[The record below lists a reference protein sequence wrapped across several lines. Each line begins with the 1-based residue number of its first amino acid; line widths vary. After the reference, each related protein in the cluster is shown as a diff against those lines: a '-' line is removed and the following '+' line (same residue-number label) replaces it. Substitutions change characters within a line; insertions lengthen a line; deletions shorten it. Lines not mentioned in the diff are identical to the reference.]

1 METGGAS
8 SHIPAASRAVAESL
22 YAENRACAARL
33 RACHRLY
40 EVCEDEHFDQL
51 FAAGYDPESD
61 DRRDY
66 AVVDPFDVATSEIVA
81 AYGVHL
87 HRARAILNL
96 ARDLASKFPAILEA
110 MEAGWLDERTAELL
124 VKQMR
129 YVSMFHRYA
138 VQKDVI
144 DWLREAIESGRRPG
158 RTALVNK
165 TDAIINK
172 HDPEGVAARREA
184 AFGDRGVQLRRGADG
199 MSELRANLS
208 SLEASAIF
216 DLLQNAAREKIAQE
230 RAARAEAARNGE
242 DVEHWQGRTP
252 DQHRADALVDALLG
266 TSAADVPDSG
276 AVGDD
281 DDDDD
286 DATDTGT
293 GAGAGTDTRPGT
305 DTDTGTRAGAGA
317 GTDSDTGTGAGAG
330 AGADGQR
337 PSGGS
342 PAPQLRPLITVLAPL
357 GPDDEPEVYLPRG
370 GQASIDAL
378 IALLSRSVGA
388 AISVPDTR
396 VGSADTPHG
405 ARRYKIST
413 ELARRIRLRDGTCR
427 HPGCSVP
434 ADDCDIDHLRPFSH
448 NDPDSGGLTV
458 ESNLICLCRRHH
470 RFKTFYDWRYH
481 LSRDGTLTVTTN
493 TGHTV
498 TTDPDGPLYRW
509 RQQAA
514 EGGPPGEDPLAESGP
529 VRQPSPFG
537 PNPEPQPTHWLQRA
551 KRLAAERRANIA
563 ARHAP
568 PPNRPGGQPQDEP
581 PPF

>member
-1 METGGAS
+1 MAQDGETGGAS
-8 SHIPAASRAVAESL
+8 SRIPAATRAVAESL
-22 YAENRACAARL
+22 HAENRACAARL

-40 EVCEDEHFDQL
+40 EVCEDEHDDQL
-51 FAAGYDPESD
+51 FAAGYDPEFD
-61 DRRDY
+61 DRKDY
-66 AVVDPFDVATSEIVA
+66 AVVDPYDVATSEIVA

-96 ARDLASKFPAILEA
+96 GRTLVVKFPAILDA
-110 MEAGWLDERTAELL
+110 MEAGWLDERTAETLT
-124 VKQMR
+124 KQMR
-129 YVSMFHRYA
+129 YVSTFHRLA

-172 HDPEGVAARREA
+172 HDPEGVLARREA
-184 AFGDRGVQLRRGADG
+184 AFGDRSVQLRRGLDG
-199 MSELRANLS
+199 MSVLRANLS

-242 DVEHWQGRTP
+242 DVEHWQGRSP

-266 TSAADVPDSG
+266 SGTADVPDSP
-276 AVGDD
+276 AIGDD
-281 DDDDD
+281 DD
-286 DATDTGT
+286 TGT
-293 GAGAGTDTRPGT
+293 G
-305 DTDTGTRAGAGA
+305 
-317 GTDSDTGTGAGAG
+317 TGTG
-330 AGADGQR
+330 GQR
-337 PSGGS
+337 PSGG
-342 PAPQLRPLITVLAPL
+342 PVAPQLRPLITVFAPL
-357 GPDDEPEVYLPRG
+357 GPDGEPEVYLPRG

-434 ADDCDIDHLRPFSH
+434 AVDCDIDHLRPFSH
-448 NDPDSGGLTV
+448 NNPDGGGLTV

-470 RFKTFYDWRYH
+470 RFKTFYDWHYH

-498 TTDPDGPLYRW
+498 TTDPDGPLNRW
-509 RQQAA
+509 RQRTA
-514 EGGPPGEDPLAESGP
+514 EGAPPGEDPLAESGP

-537 PNPEPQPTHWLQRA
+537 PDPAPQPTHWLQRA
-551 KRLAAERRANIA
+551 KRLAAERRANTA

-568 PPNRPGGQPQDEP
+568 PPDRPDGRPDDDP

>member
-1 METGGAS
+1 MAQDGETGGAS
-8 SHIPAASRAVAESL
+8 SRIPAATRAVAESL
-22 YAENRACAARL
+22 HAENRACAARL

-40 EVCEDEHFDQL
+40 EVCEDEHDDQL
-51 FAAGYDPESD
+51 FAAGYDPEFD
-61 DRRDY
+61 DRKDY
-66 AVVDPFDVATSEIVA
+66 AVVDPYDVATSEIVA

-96 ARDLASKFPAILEA
+96 GRTLVVKFPAILEA
-110 MEAGWLDERTAELL
+110 MEAGWLDERTAETLT
-124 VKQMR
+124 KQMR
-129 YVSMFHRYA
+129 YVSTFHRLA

-172 HDPEGVAARREA
+172 HDPEGVLARREA
-184 AFGDRGVQLRRGADG
+184 AFGDRSVQLRRGLDG
-199 MSELRANLS
+199 MSVLRANLS

-242 DVEHWQGRTP
+242 DVEHWQGRSP

-266 TSAADVPDSG
+266 SGTADVPDG
-276 AVGDD
+276 PDIGDD
-281 DDDDD
+281 DD
-286 DATDTGT
+286 TGT
-293 GAGAGTDTRPGT
+293 G
-305 DTDTGTRAGAGA
+305 TG
-317 GTDSDTGTGAGAG
+317 
-330 AGADGQR
+330 GQR
-337 PSGGS
+337 PSGG
-342 PAPQLRPLITVLAPL
+342 PVAPQLRPLITVFAPL
-357 GPDDEPEVYLPRG
+357 GPDGEPEVYLPRG

-434 ADDCDIDHLRPFSH
+434 AVDCDIDHLRPFSH
-448 NDPDSGGLTV
+448 NNPDGGGLTV

-470 RFKTFYDWRYH
+470 RFKTFYDWHYH

-498 TTDPDGPLYRW
+498 TTDPDGPLNRW
-509 RQQAA
+509 RQRTA
-514 EGGPPGEDPLAESGP
+514 EGAPPGEDTLAESGP

-537 PNPEPQPTHWLQRA
+537 PNPAPQPTHWLQRA
-551 KRLAAERRANIA
+551 KRLAAERRANTA

-568 PPNRPGGQPQDEP
+568 PPDRPDGRPDDDP